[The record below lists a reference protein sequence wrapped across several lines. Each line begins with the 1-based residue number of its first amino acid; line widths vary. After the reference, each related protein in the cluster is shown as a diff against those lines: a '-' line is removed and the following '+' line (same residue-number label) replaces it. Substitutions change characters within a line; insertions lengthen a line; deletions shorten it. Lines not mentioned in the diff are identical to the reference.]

1 MENTQFCDKTATHD
15 LLMSEKYLASMYH
28 SFLLESATPEMIRC
42 LDALLGD
49 THNMQQHLF
58 EEMNSRGWY
67 PVTKAQ
73 ESKIQQ
79 TKSKFAAKVNA

>member
-1 MENTQFCDKTATHD
+1 MENTQFCTKTATND
-15 LLMSEKYLASMYH
+15 FLMSEKHLAGMYNT
-28 SFLLESATPEMIRC
+28 FLLECATPEMIRC

-49 THNMQQHLF
+49 THNIQQHIF

-73 ESKIQQ
+73 ENKIQQ